1 VGYVWLFL
9 FLVNPVHYFWF
20 CKISVFF
27 VLIFVELQPRIRGW
41 LLASVDGQKTG
52 IIPANY
58 VRVLGKRRGTEH
70 SERNLAKVNDTSP
83 VKSERM
89 EHDVE
94 QEHQQAATSSTDD
107 VWSFDDVNCW

>member
-1 VGYVWLFL
+1 
-9 FLVNPVHYFWF
+9 
-20 CKISVFF
+20 
-27 VLIFVELQPRIRGW
+27 
-41 LLASVDGQKTG
+41 
-52 IIPANY
+52 
-58 VRVLGKRRGTEH
+58 VLGKRRGTEH

-107 VWSFDDVNCW
+107 VWSFDDVNC